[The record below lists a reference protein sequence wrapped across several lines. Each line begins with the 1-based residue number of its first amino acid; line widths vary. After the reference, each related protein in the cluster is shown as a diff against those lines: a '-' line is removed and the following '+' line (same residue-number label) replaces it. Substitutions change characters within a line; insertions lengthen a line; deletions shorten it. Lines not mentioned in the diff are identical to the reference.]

1 MNTIVITGA
10 GRGIG
15 LEMAAQYLRAGDRVI
30 ATVRSPDHAQTLNA
44 LGAQTHFAEMTDPQ
58 SIAAFGQAMADEIID
73 VLIVNAGIMRQR
85 DMRFSGID
93 TAAWQE
99 CFQVNCIAPALLA
112 GHLLEPVR
120 RSEARKM
127 IAISSGRASI
137 SRNTTGSVLMYRA
150 SKTALNATWKTLACD
165 ESDITAVLIHP
176 GRVRTGMGLPE
187 AELSPEESAAAV
199 RQVIARCSHQD
210 SGRFINYAGETMPW

>member
-1 MNTIVITGA
+1 MSTIVITGA

-15 LEMAAQYLRAGDRVI
+15 LEMARQYLRDGDRVI

-44 LGAQTHFAEMTDPQ
+44 LGAQTFFVEMADPQ
-58 SIAAFGQAMADEIID
+58 SIAAFGQAMAHESID

-93 TAAWQE
+93 VAAWQE

-112 GHLLEPVR
+112 GYLLAPIR
-120 RSEARKM
+120 RGAVRKM
-127 IAISSGRASI
+127 IALSSGRASI
-137 SRNTTGSVLMYRA
+137 ARNTTGSVLMYRA

-165 ESDITAVLIHP
+165 EPDITALLIHP
-176 GRVRTGMGLPE
+176 GRVRTSMGLAE
-187 AELSPEESAAAV
+187 AELSPEESATAV
-199 RQVIARCSHQD
+199 RQVIARCGPQD
-210 SGRFINYAGETMPW
+210 SGRFLNYAGETMPW